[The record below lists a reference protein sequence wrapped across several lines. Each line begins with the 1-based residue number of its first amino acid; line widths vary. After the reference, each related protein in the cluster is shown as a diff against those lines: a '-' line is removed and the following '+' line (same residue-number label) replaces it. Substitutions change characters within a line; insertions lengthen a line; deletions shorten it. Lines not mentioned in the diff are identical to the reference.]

1 MRKKNKLVYGIGV
14 NDYEESIRENGKS
27 MKSYAIWHGMIQR
40 CYSTKLQQ
48 TKPTYIGC
56 SVCPEWLSF
65 SNFKK
70 WFDENYI
77 EGFHLDKDILVEGNK
92 IYSPKFCRFVPQY
105 LNNLLT
111 DRRNARGEL
120 PLGVSELNKD
130 NQKSRINSTYRAK
143 CNNGYGNDITKTFKT
158 IQEAVA
164 WYSAT
169 KKRIVK
175 EQAVRAFLEN
185 AIKTDIYL
193 ALVRREW

>member
-1 MRKKNKLVYGIGV
+1 MRTKNKLVYGVGV
-14 NDYEESIRENGKS
+14 NDYEGNVFEDGKII
-27 MKSYAIWHGMIQR
+27 KSYKTWENMLGR
-40 CYSTKLQQ
+40 CYSTKVQI
-48 TKPTYIGC
+48 KNPTYIGC
-56 SVCPEWLSF
+56 SVCDEWLSF
-65 SNFKK
+65 SNFKI

-77 EGFHLDKDILVEGNK
+77 EGFSLDKDILLEGNK
-92 IYSPKFCRFVPQY
+92 IYSPEFCRFVPQY

-120 PLGVSELNKD
+120 PIGLTELNKD
-130 NQKSRINSTYRAK
+130 NQKGRINSTYKAK
-143 CNNGYGNDITKTFKT
+143 CNNGYGNDISKTFKT

-175 EQAVRAFLEN
+175 EQAQRAFLEN